1 MFIVDSQIH
10 IWENAKMSA
19 HHRQI
24 PTYDV
29 NDALKE
35 MAEAGVDAAVLHP
48 PSTLGEAVNV
58 QAVEAAKAHPD
69 KFCILGHFDLQ
80 APNREEI
87 VRNWRQR
94 PGMVGFRFTFNQPH
108 QKSWWTDGS
117 LDWFWAA
124 CEREK
129 LPVGLLAG
137 GNMAAFRAIAERH
150 PGLKLHI
157 DHYGRAGGGG
167 GATGA
172 AAFADLPE
180 MLALAEAAECRGQDF
195 RRPELLGR
203 ALSVPRRAG
212 IHKADHRRVRSAA
225 LFLGHRHHADAVQ
238 LSAMRDDV
246 HRGVAVAAGARP
258 RTRHGARGL
267 RVARLEPARPGESR
281 PDEREAA
288 RGRPDAARRREWIG
302 GRRSLLGNQLSG
314 VRLDEKSTLGA
325 ATAGVGR

>member
-1 MFIVDSQIH
+1 MLIVDSHIH

-35 MAEAGVDAAVLHP
+35 MAGAGVDAAVLHP

-80 APNREEI
+80 APDREEI
-87 VRNWRQR
+87 VRNWRTR

-108 QKSWWTDGS
+108 QKAWWTDGS

-124 CEREK
+124 CQREQ

-137 GNMAAFRAIAERH
+137 GTMAAFGRIAERH

-157 DHYGRAGGGG
+157 DHHGRAGGG
-167 GATGA
+167 TGQTDD

-180 MLALAEAAECRGQDF
+180 MLALARLPNVGVKLSGAPSYSSEPYPYRNIHKYIRQIFEAFGPQRCFWGTDVTRMPCSYRQCATMFTE
-195 RRPELLGR
+195 ELPWLKGRDLELVMGR
-203 ALSVPRRAG
+203 AVCEWLGWKHP
-212 IHKADHRRVRSAA
+212 A
-225 LFLGHRHHADAVQ
+225 LGK
-238 LSAMRDDV
+238 
-246 HRGVAVAAGARP
+246 
-258 RTRHGARGL
+258 
-267 RVARLEPARPGESR
+267 
-281 PDEREAA
+281 
-288 RGRPDAARRREWIG
+288 
-302 GRRSLLGNQLSG
+302 N
-314 VRLDEKSTLGA
+314 
-325 ATAGVGR
+325 